1 MISSET
7 IRKASEIGM
16 IDVID
21 AVKLVE
27 TNPSN
32 IVLTFDQKVEIVID
46 LVYQQRYNESVKR
59 LKKSAKLRYVDADI
73 RDIHY
78 TETRGVTPDLIS
90 SLIICGFIKLKTNI
104 IIHGPCGTGK
114 TWLACALANEAV
126 KQKLKIYY
134 IRLPELLETYNELR
148 KMGKN
153 LSQVV
158 KKYSK
163 YDLLILDEWLM
174 YDMNL
179 NDKQFI
185 SELMEVR
192 HDKSSTIFCS
202 QYPSEDWYDKLQK
215 STLTEALL
223 DRIIHNR
230 VDIDMGSDN
239 FRIKK

>member
-163 YDLLILDEWLM
+163 YDLM
-174 YDMNL
+174 
-179 NDKQFI
+179 
-185 SELMEVR
+185 
-192 HDKSSTIFCS
+192 
-202 QYPSEDWYDKLQK
+202 
-215 STLTEALL
+215 
-223 DRIIHNR
+223 
-230 VDIDMGSDN
+230 
-239 FRIKK
+239 

>member
-1 MISSET
+1 MINNET
-7 IRKASEIGM
+7 IRKAAEIGL
-16 IDVID
+16 IDVLD
-21 AVKLVE
+21 AVKLIE
-27 TNPSN
+27 TNPAN
-32 IVLTFDQKVEIVID
+32 ITLSFDEKFNMVID
-46 LVYQQRYNESVKR
+46 LVYQQRYNETVKR
-59 LKKSAKLRYVDADI
+59 LKKAGKLRYVDADI

-78 TETRGVTPDLIS
+78 TSTRGVTPDLIS
-90 SLIICGFIKLKTNI
+90 SLITCNYITLNTNI

-114 TWLACALANEAV
+114 TWVACALANEAV
-126 KQKLKIYY
+126 KQKYKIYY
-134 IRLPELLETYNELR
+134 VRIPELLESYNEFR

-153 LSQVV
+153 ISSIV

-174 YDMNL
+174 YDMSM

-192 HDKSSTIFCS
+192 HDKTSTIFCS
-202 QYPSEDWYDKLQK
+202 QYPTTDWYEKLQK

-239 FRIKK
+239 FRMKI

>member
-1 MISSET
+1 MISNET

-16 IDVID
+16 IDVLD

-27 TNPSN
+27 TNPAN
-32 IVLTFDQKVEIVID
+32 ITLSFDNKMEMVVD
-46 LVYQQRYNESVKR
+46 LVYQQRYNEAVKR

-78 TETRGVTPDLIS
+78 TQTRGINPDLIS
-90 SLIICGFIKLKTNI
+90 SLITCGFILFKTNI

-126 KQKLKIYY
+126 KQKYKIYY

-148 KMGKN
+148 NMGKS

-158 KKYSK
+158 KKYAK

-202 QYPSEDWYDKLQK
+202 QYPSEEWYDKLQK

-239 FRIKK
+239 FRMKK